1 MSHADGVDKNINKV
15 MLQLLAHA
23 KSKTPSPRVTTSAS
37 SRLIATELK
46 CRQSVLS
53 SCSCPAYLYD
63 SRPVRFYCQ
72 MKQMPA
78 LSNRLE
84 TIQCSSSVRRPTRA
98 REEVR

>member
-1 MSHADGVDKNINKV
+1 MLGHDYEQAFTCGVCV
-15 MLQLLAHA
+15 ATCMRFRLH
-23 KSKTPSPRVTTSAS
+23 S
-37 SRLIATELK
+37 SLVVP
-46 CRQSVLS
+46 QSVLS